1 MTGLEDNHCEV
12 RKIVE
17 LQSTNWYYQ
26 NSLSDDDGK
35 SVLESSKSKQLT
47 NFIGGFLD
55 DANYAWLSCGSKL
68 IVFNTK
74 TGVNI
79 STWTFKD
86 RVSCL
91 SQFPAQPG
99 EIPLLLVGLDNGAN
113 KIKESYGMVC
123 IFDCTISQI
132 IRAIRMPAGVEQLCI
147 MNGGTGAEEM
157 NDERMDN
164 ILVESCGMACIALKN
179 LDHYVMDLKRDSWE
193 NMMNSPFTDELT
205 PAEIDMGSFRNIFAR
220 NNSNRIRHTVHNLMN
235 ERLERYIGFNRNEIE
250 SSTLYQEKMTTSLI
264 CSRKIG
270 CLISG
275 CLGRIIIWQT
285 DGTVKWISSPMGDDM
300 TVSNFALLEP
310 TDDPRPFCYLWV
322 AYQSEALS
330 NTLPV
335 LRMYAM
341 LFERKYSDKGIN
353 SYLNLEGEP
362 SLKFELE
369 MEGKNR
375 IISLCPIVRDSNQE
389 QTESGNKRGEDN
401 LLLIN
406 VEGKTILFDLNQ
418 WYKEQMPRFIEECQN
433 VNAILSSY
441 QLESKFSRE
450 ATIVSF
456 AYIPSTLKE
465 FSCTTLNTPEEFFF
479 PNSLSMEWVE
489 LDIKRLTFWKTLGVQ
504 NQLLREMA
512 IAGPII
518 MIQPS
523 EIFHRCVATG
533 LVPFSSEMSFNDSV
547 DSQRDALLS
556 LCLEQRW
563 TIFLHKCIKEWS
575 DGSAAYL
582 YPAFL
587 HWAIQRASTIQLTTH
602 QLCIPLFDLSGS
614 SIGEAE
620 VRTLRLFSQQMECL
634 CNVIENLPTETSNL
648 NDQRRILR
656 RISIYLQVLLW
667 FYDVGLLPETQ
678 DIDEESLPVSFI
690 LNIPYPASKLASIYK
705 EKRKQYRQNHAI
717 KKDDEAVMFIDE
729 LITKECPA
737 IRLQWEQESN
747 EFNFDGHYPPPSLQ
761 SLLRSCLIDCYYSDT
776 NEMEN
781 KHQLIIY
788 LLMDLVMLLQGTC
801 PGVDQLIKY
810 PSAFKLSP
818 SLIKL
823 TQALWLLDH
832 EDYQGFLDIMTGQLV
847 SESDIKDW
855 HHKLIMRTLL
865 RSNQNKLALIYIR
878 VRKPPLSSIDDQS
891 TVISLS
897 VEHGLV
903 QSAFHHRPPSHYN
916 QLLTKFFRACKAHGK
931 LNEILHLLL
940 DNDEEEAFIQFL
952 NEEKC
957 EETRLIYYLQHSRY
971 NEANNALLDSSN
983 VSSKRCNKPTSLSM
997 FQAYNATLPDITRRF
1012 SKNFNR
1018 QNIAVKTESRYPRPM
1033 SDYKSCNGTQDM
1045 YENVIKKAKE
1055 TYASSDKSKIPF
1067 ISAPCS
1073 TLTTNFSNNES
1084 NCILFVKHVRK
1095 STSKRSLD
1103 EVKDGDI
1110 KGDHVLETRKRQ
1122 KIFDSSENFND
1133 VTTREIGRNMMFGTP
1148 LVKRKNQINNTTNAQ
1163 LETPH
1168 SILKIRQII
1177 PDSTS
1182 LSRKVSANQDEK
1194 ISEKQ
1199 KKPRQIRFS
1208 ISQLRIN
1215 NLSNDKEVAQLDTTE
1230 SVENLSVTP
1239 SNHSDDC
1246 EDDEYFSPNVNMKSL
1261 SESTV
1266 LTESSSYHSKSLSGP
1281 RPRPGLKRNSVDS
1294 SFDGTGVPL
1303 LLRCSTMITDS
1314 LPNLDKTSADI
1325 SMTSDIISSTF
1336 NDVCTPKVPQNRL
1349 SLTSTSIYASTILS
1363 SDTNVE
1369 SSYLGTSHDTQGSIP
1384 DQSHSFKM
1392 MTVDLSPRC
1401 HSPLRDK
1408 LNQDLNIIRNTLIT
1422 HPINIIAKTN
1432 DVNIVN
1438 ADNDFSGRE
1447 MINATEAI
1455 ANMNNQEEVEG
1466 CVKEKNFV
1474 LPSKVMNKQRILN
1487 NEYVENNQ
1495 HDSTLFISHTSKDK
1509 RDQSVCITDDDTS
1522 IKPLDGCDNE
1532 VLVLNYDE
1540 DDNDDVFKSL
1550 SNSVEKDNSRMG
1562 MLPNIFEI
1570 QNNSPEKKP
1579 ANAFYDE
1586 YDMTDDESSKSFDH
1600 QDEPAESLQVSFPMC
1615 DVNIADD
1622 KSNENLYSAKLSTD
1636 CVLDRKMKEH
1646 LKKATIIDTSL
1657 DGSNNEP
1664 ILMNEQKIFVELR
1677 LIETND
1683 QTSFSS
1689 TKSASKSISEE
1700 VVEAS
1705 TPIRITRSRRASSVV
1720 PIIQQVHPEQL
1731 KISKIARTRRANSL
1745 SKDTTHST
1753 QIMTIDTKLLEYEN
1767 AVEYSVVK
1775 RDEDQCSTSLMKE
1788 TPITSSISG
1797 SKADVPELPVRRST
1811 RRAISIQKDAPD
1823 TSVISTKNDKLIS
1836 NTSVISGNSMDGLK
1850 SLKKMARD
1858 GNATFI
1864 NKNVDV
1870 KTQQTQAILAS
1881 EEIDDSAVKQSKLVY
1896 PTATLLPAEI
1906 DNEVA
1911 GKNSVQF
1918 RRTRAASTSKE
1929 STDKLSV
1936 KGTKL
1941 KRTKVTSVTEGIT
1954 EGASI
1959 ENVSIV
1965 EHTRAAS
1972 ISKEHAEKSVSRKKR
1987 ATSLTNDVKVEV
1999 PLRKTRAASLTKDI
2013 ENNSA
2018 IPKRMTRASLLTKET
2033 CEDDETIRKR
2043 VTRRNTCIAKDSM
2056 SELLGIKKG
2065 SIVQDIIPEED
2076 LDESI
2081 FTSKCVRV
2089 TEQVVGDSPENHSC
2103 VTRSRMISIP
2113 AIPGREKSMNE
2124 ESGLSNKKAKKST
2137 VRCRRAASVD
2147 LSQIEVKRRI
2157 RGSIKSVPN
2166 EDHNDT
2172 DEPTEID
2179 SKSKSTRKTF
2189 AKRKVR
2195 AVSETKELSGISIV
2209 ERPKRSTRVSQATA
2223 QTNDSN
2229 RLQIPKKT
2237 RSASKNTSDKLL
2249 LDIF

>member
-1 MTGLEDNHCEV
+1 MTGLEDTHCEV

-17 LQSTNWYYQ
+17 LQITNWYNQ
-26 NSLSDDDGK
+26 NSLSDDDVR
-35 SVLESSKSKQLT
+35 SVLGSSKSKRLT

-55 DANYAWLSCGSKL
+55 DVNYAWLSCGSKL

-74 TGVNI
+74 TGVSI
-79 STWTFKD
+79 SIWTFKD

-113 KIKESYGMVC
+113 KVKESYGMVC
-123 IFDCTISQI
+123 IFDCTTSKVL
-132 IRAIRMPAGVEQLCI
+132 RAIRMPAGVEQLCI
-147 MNGGTGAEEM
+147 MNSGTGTEEM
-157 NDERMDN
+157 NDKRMDN
-164 ILVESCGMACIALKN
+164 ILVESCGVACIALKS
-179 LDHYVMDLKRDSWE
+179 LDHYVIDLKRDSWE
-193 NMMNSPFTDELT
+193 NMNSPFTDELT
-205 PAEIDMGSFRNIFAR
+205 PAEIDVGNFRNTSAR
-220 NNSNRIRHTVHNLMN
+220 NNPNKIRHTVHNLMN
-235 ERLERYIGFNRNEIE
+235 ERLERYIGFNRNEFE
-250 SSTLYQEKMTTSLI
+250 SSTLCQEKMTTSLI

-285 DGTVKWISSPMGDDM
+285 DGTVKWISSPMGDNM
-300 TVSNFALLEP
+300 AVSHFALLEP

-322 AYQSEALS
+322 AYQDEVLS

-389 QTESGNKRGEDN
+389 QTESGNRKGEDN

-406 VEGKTILFDLNQ
+406 VEGKAILFDLNQ

-441 QLESKFSRE
+441 QLESKFLQE
-450 ATIVSF
+450 DTIVSF

-465 FSCTTLNTPEEFFF
+465 FSCTKFNTPEEFFF
-479 PNSLSMEWVE
+479 PNSLSMEWIE
-489 LDIKRLTFWKTLGVQ
+489 LSIKRLTFWKTRGVQ
-504 NQLLREMA
+504 TQLLREMV

-533 LVPFSSEMSFNDSV
+533 LIPFSPEMSFNDSV
-547 DSQRDALLS
+547 DCQRDALLS

-563 TIFLHKCIKEWS
+563 TVFLHKCIKEWS

-602 QLCIPLFDLSGS
+602 QLCIPLFDQSGS

-620 VRTLRLFSQQMECL
+620 VRTLRFFSQQMECL
-634 CNVIENLPTETSNL
+634 CNVIENISIETSNL

-656 RISIYLQVLLW
+656 RISIYLQILLW

-690 LNIPYPASKLASIYK
+690 LKIPYPASKLASIYK

-717 KKDDEAVMFIDE
+717 NKNGEAVMFIDE

-737 IRLQWEQESN
+737 IRLQWEQERN
-747 EFNFDGHYPPPSLQ
+747 EFNHDGHYPPPSLQ
-761 SLLRSCLIDCYYSDT
+761 SLLRSCLIDCYHSDA

-781 KHQLIIY
+781 KHQFIIY
-788 LLMDLVMLLQGTC
+788 LLMDLVMLLQGSC

-855 HHKLIMRTLL
+855 HHKLILRTLL

-916 QLLTKFFRACKAHGK
+916 QLLRKFFRACKAHGR
-931 LNEILHLLL
+931 LNDILHLLL

-971 NEANNALLDSSN
+971 NEANNALLDLSN
-983 VSSKRCNKPTSLSM
+983 VNTKKCIKPTSLSM
-997 FQAYNATLPDITRRF
+997 FQAYNATLPDITRHF
-1012 SKNFNR
+1012 SKNCNR
-1018 QNIAVKTESRYPRPM
+1018 QNMAIKTESRYPRPM
-1033 SDYKSCNGTQDM
+1033 SDYNSRNGTHDM
-1045 YENVIKKAKE
+1045 YENVIRKAKE
-1055 TYASSDKSKIPF
+1055 TYTSSDKSKIPF

-1073 TLTTNFSNNES
+1073 TSTTNFGNNES
-1084 NCILFVKHVRK
+1084 NCILFVEHVRK

-1103 EVKDGDI
+1103 EMKDDDI
-1110 KGDHVLETRKRQ
+1110 KEDHILETRKRQ
-1122 KIFDSSENFND
+1122 KIVGSSENIND
-1133 VTTREIGRNMMFGTP
+1133 VTTREICNSMMFGTP
-1148 LVKRKNQINNTTNAQ
+1148 LVKRKNQINNITDAQ

-1182 LSRKVSANQDEK
+1182 PSGKVSSNQEGKVPEK
-1194 ISEKQ
+1194 E

-1208 ISQLRIN
+1208 INQLRIN
-1215 NLSNDKEVAQLDTTE
+1215 NLSNNEEVAQLDTTE
-1230 SVENLSVTP
+1230 SIENLSSTP
-1239 SNHSDDC
+1239 SNNSDDC
-1246 EDDEYFSPNVNMKSL
+1246 EDDEYFSPNANMKSL

-1266 LTESSSYHSKSLSGP
+1266 LSESSSYDSKNLSGP
-1281 RPRPGLKRNSVDS
+1281 RPRPGLRRNTVDS
-1294 SFDGTGVPL
+1294 MFDGTRQPL
-1303 LLRCSTMITDS
+1303 LLRCSTMINDS
-1314 LPNLDKTSADI
+1314 SPNLDKTSADV

-1336 NDVCTPKVPQNRL
+1336 IDACTPKVSQNRP

-1363 SDTNVE
+1363 SDTDVE
-1369 SSYLGTSHDTQGSIP
+1369 SSYRDTSHDTPGSKP
-1384 DQSHSFKM
+1384 DQSHSFK
-1392 MTVDLSPRC
+1392 TTTDEVPPKFNLPS
-1401 HSPLRDK
+1401 SDK
-1408 LNQDLNIIRNTLIT
+1408 SNQHLNIIVDTIIT
-1422 HPINIIAKTN
+1422 HPINMIVKTN
-1432 DVNIVN
+1432 NVNTN
-1438 ADNDFSGRE
+1438 DDFSDRK
-1447 MINATEAI
+1447 MTNTTEA
-1455 ANMNNQEEVEG
+1455 MTDLNNQKVEG
-1466 CVKEKNFV
+1466 HIKGKNFV
-1474 LPSKVMNKQRILN
+1474 LPSKVVNEQGVLN
-1487 NEYVENNQ
+1487 DEYVETNQ
-1495 HDSTLFISHTSKDK
+1495 HHDIPFISHSSKDK
-1509 RDQSVCITDDDTS
+1509 SDQNVCITDDDTS
-1522 IKPLDGCDNE
+1522 IKPLNDCDNE

-1550 SNSVEKDNSRMG
+1550 SNSVEKDNSRMR
-1562 MLPNIFEI
+1562 MLSNIIEI
-1570 QNNSPEKKP
+1570 HDNSPEKKL
-1579 ANAFYDE
+1579 ANVFYNE
-1586 YDMTDDESSKSFDH
+1586 YDMTDDESSKSID
-1600 QDEPAESLQVSFPMC
+1600 QSEQAEPLPVSFPMC
-1615 DVNIADD
+1615 DVNITDD
-1622 KSNENLYSAKLSTD
+1622 KSNESLDSAKLSTD
-1636 CVLDRKMKEH
+1636 CVANKKIKEH
-1646 LKKATIIDTSL
+1646 LKTATIKDILL
-1657 DGSNNEP
+1657 DDSNNESM
-1664 ILMNEQKIFVELR
+1664 LTNEQKISVDLR
-1677 LIETND
+1677 LTETND
-1683 QTSFSS
+1683 QASFSS

-1705 TPIRITRSRRASSVV
+1705 IPIRITRSRRASSVV
-1720 PIIQQVHPEQL
+1720 PIIQQVNSEKL
-1731 KISKIARTRRANSL
+1731 KISKIDRTRRANSL
-1745 SKDTTHST
+1745 SKETTHST
-1753 QIMTIDTKLLEYEN
+1753 PIMAIDTKLLECEN
-1767 AVEYSVVK
+1767 LIECSVVK
-1775 RDEDQCSTSLMKE
+1775 SDGDQCPTPLIKE
-1788 TPITSSISG
+1788 MSVTSSISG
-1797 SKADVPELPVRRST
+1797 SKPEDVPELPVRRST
-1811 RRAISIQKDAPD
+1811 RRAISIQKDIPD
-1823 TSVISTKNDKLIS
+1823 TSVISAKYDKLIS
-1836 NTSVISGNSMDGLK
+1836 NTSVISEKLMDRAK
-1850 SLKKMARD
+1850 SLKKTAR
-1858 GNATFI
+1858 GKNTTFI

-1870 KTQQTQAILAS
+1870 KTQQMQATLVS
-1881 EEIDDSAVKQSKLVY
+1881 EQIDYSAVKQSKLTY
-1896 PTATLLPAEI
+1896 PAATLFPAEI
-1906 DNEVA
+1906 NNEVT

-1918 RRTRAASTSKE
+1918 KRTRAASTSKE
-1929 STDKLSV
+1929 STDKLSI

-1941 KRTKVTSVTEGIT
+1941 KRTKVTSVEEGIT

-1959 ENVSIV
+1959 ENVSIA
-1965 EHTRAAS
+1965 EHTRAAF
-1972 ISKEHAEKSVSRKKR
+1972 ISKEHAEKTVSRKKR
-1987 ATSLTNDVKVEV
+1987 ATSLTNDVTVEV
-1999 PLRKTRAASLTKDI
+1999 PLRRTRAASLTKDI

-2018 IPKRMTRASLLTKET
+2018 MPKRMTRASVLTKET
-2033 CEDDETIRKR
+2033 WEDDAETMHKR
-2043 VTRRNTCIAKDSM
+2043 VTRRNTGVTKDSM
-2056 SELLGIKKG
+2056 SELLRIKKG

-2081 FTSKCVRV
+2081 FTNKCVGT
-2089 TEQVVGDSPENHSC
+2089 TEQIFGDASERHSC
-2103 VTRSRMISIP
+2103 ATRSRIVSIP
-2113 AIPGREKSMNE
+2113 VIPEGEKSMNE
-2124 ESGLSNKKAKKST
+2124 ESDLSNKKVKKST
-2137 VRCRRAASVD
+2137 IRCRRAASVD

-2157 RGSIKSVPN
+2157 RGSIKSLPD
-2166 EDHNDT
+2166 EDHNI
-2172 DEPTEID
+2172 TEKSTELD
-2179 SKSKSTRKTF
+2179 SKSKLTRKTV
-2189 AKRKVR
+2189 AKRKAR
-2195 AVSETKELSGISIV
+2195 AVSETKELSDISIV
-2209 ERPKRSTRVSQATA
+2209 ERPKRSTRVSQTAA

-2229 RLQIPKKT
+2229 RLQISKKT
-2237 RSASKNTSDKLL
+2237 RSACKSTSSKLL
-2249 LDIF
+2249 LDIS